1 MYYRPQINFTPE
13 EIIDYLRKSQSD
25 DPLLT
30 VEEVLAKHES
40 MLDEWAEKN
49 LGGKVPEE
57 NKYREVVSGET
68 LKDRPEINK
77 VLRRI
82 ESPQI
87 KAIKC
92 VEPQRLTRG
101 DLEDIGRLMKLL
113 KHTNTMVITTD
124 GRMEKIYDLRDEYDW
139 DAFERELKRG
149 NEYLEYYKKI
159 QARGRL
165 ASVAQGNYL
174 GTLPPYGFKKTT
186 VMDGKRKCPTL
197 VEDPETADVVRM
209 IFDMYVNKD
218 MGRTSIC
225 YALDDMG
232 IKPPKGEYWSP
243 SAMKDMLEN
252 VHYIGKVKWNWRKT
266 VTIVEEGEI
275 INTRPKSKVGEYLIF
290 EGRHEGII
298 PEELFQAAQDKQGRN
313 HRAKP
318 KTKVRN
324 PFAGL
329 IFCRCGRAMSLRT
342 YKNKDGSEK
351 SPPRILC
358 DGQVYCKTGSCLY
371 SDMEERI
378 ADVLKQCIKDFEIRI
393 ENNEGD
399 SVKLHASLIKNLE
412 KRQKDLEAREV
423 AQWKQQ
429 SDPDPALRMPPEI
442 FKMLNEELRKE
453 KEEVRQAL
461 CKAYESMPEPVD
473 YEERMH
479 RFQDALDALLDPN
492 VDAAKKNSLLK
503 ACIERIEY
511 SREKPQRLVRDT
523 PRKRITVDGK
533 RKVVSELQ
541 TGANWTNPEIEL
553 DVKLK
558 V

>member
-1 MYYRPQINFTPE
+1 MYYRPQIDFKPE

-30 VEEVLAKHES
+30 VEEVLAKHEAI
-40 MLDEWAEKN
+40 LDNWSEKH
-49 LGGKVPEE
+49 LGSKVPEK
-57 NKYREVVSGET
+57 NKFREVVSGET
-68 LKDRPEINK
+68 LKERPEISR
-77 VLRRI
+77 VLRLI
-82 ESPQI
+82 ESPQY
-87 KAIKC
+87 KAVK
-92 VEPQRLTRG
+92 VVDPQRLTRG

-113 KHTNTMVITTD
+113 KLTNTFVIVPD
-124 GRMEKIYDLRDEYDW
+124 EWGGERIYDLRDEYDW
-139 DAFERELKRG
+139 NAFEAELKKG
-149 NEYLEYYKKI
+149 NDYLKYTKKI
-159 QARGRL
+159 LNRGRL
-165 ASVAQGNYL
+165 LSISQGNYI
-174 GTLPPYGFKKTT
+174 GNIPPYGFKKTT

-232 IKPPKGEYWSP
+232 IKPPKGEKWSP

-266 VTIVEEGEI
+266 VAIVEEGEI
-275 INTRPKSKVGEYLIF
+275 INTRPKSKVGEYLVF

-298 PEELFQAAQDKQGRN
+298 SEELFLAAQEKQGRR

-318 KTKVRN
+318 NTKVRN
-324 PFAGL
+324 PLAGL
-329 IFCRCGRAMSLRT
+329 IYCRCGKAMSLRF
-342 YKNKDGSEK
+342 YKNKDGSERN
-351 SPPRILC
+351 PPRLLC
-358 DGQVYCKTGSCLY
+358 NNQTYCKTGSCLY
-371 SDMEERI
+371 SEMIERV

-399 SVKLHASLIKNLE
+399 SIKLHASLIKNLE

-442 FKMLNEELRKE
+442 FKQLNEELRKE

-479 RFQDALDALLDPN
+479 RFQDALDALLDP
-492 VDAAKKNSLLK
+492 DAPADKQNRLLK

-511 SREKPQRLVRDT
+511 SREKPQRIKSQ
-523 PRKRITVDGK
+523 RKRVTIDGK
-533 RKVVSELQ
+533 RTSRSPLQ
-541 TGANWTNPEIEL
+541 TGGNWTAPPIEL